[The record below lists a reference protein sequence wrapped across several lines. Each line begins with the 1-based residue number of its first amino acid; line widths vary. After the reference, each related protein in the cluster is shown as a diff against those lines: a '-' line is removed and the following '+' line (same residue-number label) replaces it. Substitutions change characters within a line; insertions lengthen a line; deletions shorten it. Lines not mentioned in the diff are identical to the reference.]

1 MHGVVGKTAV
11 AKALTTLVEKGEL
24 SGKAYGKQWVY
35 VARQDTLP
43 TPSPEELDALD
54 AEIESLK
61 SRVASQKDLVRQA
74 QTSNHKKT
82 LLNV

>member
-1 MHGVVGKTAV
+1 LHGAVGKPAV
-11 AKALTTLVEKGEL
+11 TKALTTLAEKGEL

-43 TPSPEELDALD
+43 TPSSEELNALD

-61 SRVASQKDLVRQA
+61 SKVALQKDLVRQA
-74 QTSNHKKT
+74 QTRNHRKV
-82 LLNV
+82 LLNI